1 MIVMNLKGGLGNQ
14 LFQYALGRHL
24 SLKLNTKLALDTSSF
39 ESDPLRTY
47 RLNSFKICAEIIP
60 PKPYSIKSKILKGLR
75 SSRNPINKIFKS
87 ENSIRENDFP
97 FDAGILNTPDNYFLY
112 GYWQSEKYF
121 KEIEEII
128 RLDLTL
134 ADELPPAL
142 KMLEDEIQNNTSV
155 SIHVRRGD
163 YANNP
168 VTTAF
173 HGLYSAQ
180 WYFNATQKMKGYVA
194 NPHFFIFSD
203 DYEWVKA
210 NLILDAPC
218 TYIQPSPDGKEA
230 YDLYLMSR
238 CKHNIIAN
246 SSFSWWAAW
255 LNQNQNK
262 KIIAPAR
269 WFVGGHSDTR
279 DLIPDNWIRM
289 EDHDN

>member
-1 MIVMNLKGGLGNQ
+1 MNLKGGLGNQ

-39 ESDPLRTY
+39 ESDPLRTF
-47 RLNSFKICAEIIP
+47 RLNSFKVCAEVIP
-60 PKPYSIKSKILKGLR
+60 VRKNSLETKILKGLR
-75 SSRNPINKIFKS
+75 SSRNPFNKLFQSKY
-87 ENSIRENDFP
+87 SIRENDFP
-97 FDAGILNTPDNYFLY
+97 FDANILNTPDNYFLD

-121 KEIEEII
+121 KAIEETI
-128 RLDLTL
+128 RSDLTL
-134 ADELPPAL
+134 VNELPPAL
-142 KMLEDEIQNNTSV
+142 KTIESQIQSNTSV

-180 WYFNATQKMKGYVA
+180 WYINATKKIKSYITD
-194 NPHFFIFSD
+194 PHFFIFSD
-203 DYEWVKA
+203 DYEWVKN
-210 NLILDAPC
+210 NLILDDPC
-218 TYIQPSPDGKEA
+218 TYIQPSTDGKEA
-230 YDLYLMSR
+230 YDLYLMSQ

-262 KIIAPAR
+262 KVIAPAR

-289 EDHDN
+289 GDDEI